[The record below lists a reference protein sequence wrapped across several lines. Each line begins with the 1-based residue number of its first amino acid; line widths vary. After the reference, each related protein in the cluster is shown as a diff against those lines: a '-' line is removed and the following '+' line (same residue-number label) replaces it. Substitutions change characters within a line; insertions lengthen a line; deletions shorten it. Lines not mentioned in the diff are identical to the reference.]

1 MDEKYNKENSLI
13 ERYLENTLSAG
24 ERDMFEEKLLSSP
37 ELLDELE
44 AAERL
49 QQGLQDMVAM
59 ESAHAPQDQRA
70 AARRSGHIV
79 SIFNSPR
86 YAMAAS
92 FLLLIS
98 MGVSSFL
105 LNENVRLSETDP
117 AYAVPVEIVPLVAV
131 RSAAG
136 SAPINTLALGDSPQ
150 QFVMMLDPGFE
161 AYAHYRASVYRLGQA
176 GGRKMLWQVD
186 EMIPGYE
193 DMLALSVP
201 SSLLSPDEFEIEL
214 EGWRDEW
221 PAGHDFEP
229 IAVLNFECIEK

>member
-1 MDEKYNKENSLI
+1 MDKKYNKENSLI
-13 ERYLENTLSAG
+13 ERYLENRLSTA
-24 ERDMFEEKLLSSP
+24 ERDMFEERLLSSP
-37 ELLDELE
+37 QLLDEFE

-49 QQGLQDMVAM
+49 QQGLQDLVAM
-59 ESAHAPQDQRA
+59 EKAHPPPDQRA
-70 AARRSGHIV
+70 AGKRSGHIA

-98 MGVSSFL
+98 MGISSFL
-105 LNENVRLSETDP
+105 LNENERLSEAGP
-117 AYAVPVEIVPLVAV
+117 AYAMPAEIVPLVSV

-136 SAPINTLALGDSPQ
+136 SDPINTLVLGDSSR

-161 AYAHYRASVYRLGQA
+161 EYAHYRASVYRLDQA
-176 GGRKMLWQVD
+176 GARTMLWQVD

-193 DMLALSVP
+193 EMLALSVP
-201 SSLLSPDEFEIEL
+201 GAVLSPGEFEIAL

-221 PAGHDFEP
+221 PAGHEFEP
-229 IAVLNFECIEK
+229 VDTLNFKCMAK